1 MLFLTV
7 FFFFFFLNELQV
19 MGKLMKEHKTEM
31 DGKLAQ
37 RLVTAKLK
45 GE

>member
-1 MLFLTV
+1 M
-7 FFFFFFLNELQV
+7 
-19 MGKLMKEHKTEM
+19 MGKLMKEHKAEM